1 LQLSKSTPLHKEI
14 QCFDVKNE
22 FVFSMGTD
30 QKLKKTN
37 ISTNELQAEA
47 SVDIKADFIKT
58 VPGSK
63 NLDEVII
70 GNTNQLKY
78 LNITS

>member
-1 LQLSKSTPLHKEI
+1 
-14 QCFDVKNE
+14 
-22 FVFSMGTD
+22 MGTD

>member
-1 LQLSKSTPLHKEI
+1 
-14 QCFDVKNE
+14 V
-22 FVFSMGTD
+22 
-30 QKLKKTN
+30 N

-47 SVDIKADFIKT
+47 NVDIKADFIEA
-58 VPGSK
+58 VPGTK

-78 LNITS
+78 LNITSQQ